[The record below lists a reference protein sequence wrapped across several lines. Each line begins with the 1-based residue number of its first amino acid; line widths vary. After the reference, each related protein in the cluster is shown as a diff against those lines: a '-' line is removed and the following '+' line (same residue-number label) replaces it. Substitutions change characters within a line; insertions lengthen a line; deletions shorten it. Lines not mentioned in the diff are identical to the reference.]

1 MPVSLRFPSP
11 RHAYGRVSAIVIGAA
26 LAVSSL
32 SLPARSASAADQT
45 NPVYTDPAK
54 VDRDYAI
61 QGEYAGSVD
70 ANGQLTPVAARVIA
84 LGNGMFD
91 VVAYPGGLPGL
102 GWTGTDRFTGTA
114 ARTGDAADAQ
124 VKIEGTDWTGSPRKG
139 EIRNGEI
146 VVFHDDGTEW
156 TRLPKKPRTSATLG
170 QKPPEDAVVIFDGP
184 GPVNEAATLVD
195 AHVTDDGLLM
205 QGVTTKE
212 TFGDAVWHI
221 EFRLPYQPFDRGQN
235 RGNSGAYVQGCY
247 EVQMLDSFG
256 LEGKDNECG
265 GLYSIAAPRA
275 NAALPPLEWQTYDI
289 DFTAPKFADGKKVAN
304 ARMTVRHNGI
314 LVQDDVEVPVITPA
328 GPQPEER
335 PRGPLHLQEH
345 GCQVRYRNIW
355 VQPKS

>member
-1 MPVSLRFPSP
+1 MPVSFRFAVPYS
-11 RHAYGRVSAIVIGAA
+11 ARVGMSALVIAA
-26 LAVSSL
+26 SVAASSL
-32 SLPARSASAADQT
+32 SLPSRSASAADST

-61 QGEYAGSVD
+61 QGEYAGSIDV
-70 ANGQLTPVAARVIA
+70 NGQPAPVAARVIA
-84 LGNGMFD
+84 LGNGTFD

-102 GWTGTDRFTGTA
+102 GWTGTDRFNGTA
-114 ARTGDAADAQ
+114 ARKGDAADAP
-124 VKIEGTDWTGSPRKG
+124 VKIEGTDWTGSPRTGVIKDG
-139 EIRNGEI
+139 AI

-156 TRLPKKPRTSATLG
+156 TRLPKKLRTSPTLG
-170 QKPPEDAVVIFDGP
+170 QKPPEGAVVIFDGP
-184 GPVNEAATLVD
+184 GPANEAETLVD
-195 AHVTDDGLLM
+195 SHVTDDGLLM

-265 GLYSIAAPRA
+265 GLYSIAAPLA

-289 DFTAPKFADGKKVAN
+289 DFTAPKFADGKKVEN

-335 PRGPLHLQEH
+335 PQGPLHLQEH

-355 VQPKS
+355 VRPKS

>member
-61 QGEYAGSVD
+61 QGEYAGVVD

-114 ARTGDAADAQ
+114 ARTGDAADAP

-146 VVFHDDGTEW
+146 VVFHDDGSEW

-184 GPVNEAATLVD
+184 GPVNEADTLVD

-314 LVQDDVEVPVITPA
+314 LVQDDVDVPMITPA

>member
-61 QGEYAGSVD
+61 QGEYAGVVD

-146 VVFHDDGTEW
+146 VVFHDDGSEW

-304 ARMTVRHNGI
+304 ARLTVRHNGI

>member
-1 MPVSLRFPSP
+1 MLISLR
-11 RHAYGRVSAIVIGAA
+11 VAA
-26 LAVSSL
+26 LRRTFMGMSALVIAASVAASSL
-32 SLPARSASAADQT
+32 SLPSRSARAADSK

-61 QGEYAGSVD
+61 QGEYAGSIDV
-70 ANGQLTPVAARVIA
+70 NGQPAPVAARVIA
-84 LGNGMFD
+84 LGNGTFD

-102 GWTGTDRFTGTA
+102 GWTGTDRFNGTA
-114 ARTGDAADAQ
+114 AREGDAADAP
-124 VKIEGTDWTGSPRKG
+124 VKIEGTDWTGSPRTGVIKDG
-139 EIRNGEI
+139 AI

-156 TRLPKKPRTSATLG
+156 TRLPKKLRTSPTLG
-170 QKPPEDAVVIFDGP
+170 QKPPEGAVVIFDGP
-184 GPVNEAATLVD
+184 GPANEAETLVD
-195 AHVTDDGLLM
+195 SHVTDDGLLM
-205 QGVTTKE
+205 QGVSTKE

-265 GLYSIAAPRA
+265 GLYSIAAPLA

-335 PRGPLHLQEH
+335 PQGPLHLQEH

-355 VQPKS
+355 VRPKS

>member
-1 MPVSLRFPSP
+1 
-11 RHAYGRVSAIVIGAA
+11 VSAIVIGAA

-146 VVFHDDGTEW
+146 VVFHDDGSEW

>member
-61 QGEYAGSVD
+61 QGEYAGVVD

-146 VVFHDDGTEW
+146 VVFHDDGSEW

-289 DFTAPKFADGKKVAN
+289 DFTAPKFADGKKLAN
-304 ARMTVRHNGI
+304 ARLTVRHNGI

>member
-114 ARTGDAADAQ
+114 ARTGDAADAP

-146 VVFHDDGTEW
+146 VVFHDDGSEW

-289 DFTAPKFADGKKVAN
+289 DFTAPKFADGKKVSN
-304 ARMTVRHNGI
+304 ARLTVRHNGI
-314 LVQDDVEVPVITPA
+314 LVQDDVDVPMITPA

>member
-45 NPVYTDPAK
+45 NPVYTDLAK

-61 QGEYAGSVD
+61 QGEYAGVVD

-139 EIRNGEI
+139 EIRNGAI
-146 VVFHDDGTEW
+146 VVFHDDGSEW
-156 TRLPKKPRTSATLG
+156 TRLPKKPRTSPTIG
-170 QKPPEDAVVIFDGP
+170 RKPPEDAVVIFDGP
-184 GPVNEAATLVD
+184 GPVNEADTLVD

-221 EFRLPYQPFDRGQN
+221 
-235 RGNSGAYVQGCY
+235 
-247 EVQMLDSFG
+247 
-256 LEGKDNECG
+256 
-265 GLYSIAAPRA
+265 
-275 NAALPPLEWQTYDI
+275 
-289 DFTAPKFADGKKVAN
+289 
-304 ARMTVRHNGI
+304 
-314 LVQDDVEVPVITPA
+314 
-328 GPQPEER
+328 
-335 PRGPLHLQEH
+335 
-345 GCQVRYRNIW
+345 
-355 VQPKS
+355 

>member
-1 MPVSLRFPSP
+1 MPVSFRFAVPYS
-11 RHAYGRVSAIVIGAA
+11 ARVGMSALVIAA
-26 LAVSSL
+26 SVAESSL
-32 SLPARSASAADQT
+32 SLPSRSARAADDK

-61 QGEYAGSVD
+61 QGEYAGSID
-70 ANGQLTPVAARVIA
+70 ANGQPMPVAARVIA
-84 LGNGMFD
+84 LGNGTFD

-102 GWTGTDRFTGTA
+102 GWTGTDRFNGTA
-114 ARTGDAADAQ
+114 ARTGDAADAP
-124 VKIEGTDWTGSPRKG
+124 VKIEGTDWTGSPRTGVIKDG
-139 EIRNGEI
+139 AI

-156 TRLPKKPRTSATLG
+156 TRLPKKLRTSATLG
-170 QKPPEDAVVIFDGP
+170 QKPPEGAVVIFDGP
-184 GPVNEAATLVD
+184 GPVNEADTLVD
-195 AHVTDDGLLM
+195 PHVTDDGLLM

-265 GLYSIAAPRA
+265 GLYSIAAPLA
-275 NAALPPLEWQTYDI
+275 NVALPPLEWQTYDI
-289 DFTAPKFADGKKVAN
+289 DFTAPKFADGKKVSN

-335 PRGPLHLQEH
+335 PQGPLHLQEH
-345 GCQVRYRNIW
+345 GCRVRYRNIW
-355 VQPKS
+355 VRPKS

>member
-1 MPVSLRFPSP
+1 MPVSFRFAVPYS
-11 RHAYGRVSAIVIGAA
+11 ARVGMSALVIAA
-26 LAVSSL
+26 SVAESSL
-32 SLPARSASAADQT
+32 SLPSRSARAADDK

-61 QGEYAGSVD
+61 QGEYAGSID
-70 ANGQLTPVAARVIA
+70 ANGQPMPVAARVIA
-84 LGNGMFD
+84 LGNGTFD

-102 GWTGTDRFTGTA
+102 GWTGTDRFNGTA
-114 ARTGDAADAQ
+114 ARTGDAADAP
-124 VKIEGTDWTGSPRKG
+124 VKIEGTDWTGSPRTGVIKDG
-139 EIRNGEI
+139 AI

-156 TRLPKKPRTSATLG
+156 TRLPKKLRTSATLG
-170 QKPPEDAVVIFDGP
+170 QKPPEGAVVIFDGP
-184 GPVNEAATLVD
+184 GPVNEADTLVD
-195 AHVTDDGLLM
+195 PHVTDDGLLM

-265 GLYSIAAPRA
+265 GLYSIAAPLA
-275 NAALPPLEWQTYDI
+275 NVALPPLEWQTYDI
-289 DFTAPKFADGKKVAN
+289 DFTAPKFADGKKVSN

-335 PRGPLHLQEH
+335 PQGPLHLQEH

-355 VQPKS
+355 VRPKS

>member
-1 MPVSLRFPSP
+1 
-11 RHAYGRVSAIVIGAA
+11 VSAIVIGAA

-102 GWTGTDRFTGTA
+102 GWTGTDRFTGKA
-114 ARTGDAADAQ
+114 ARTGDAADSH

-146 VVFHDDGTEW
+146 VVFHDDGSEW

-265 GLYSIAAPRA
+265 GLYSIAAPLA

>member
-1 MPVSLRFPSP
+1 
-11 RHAYGRVSAIVIGAA
+11 VSAIVIGAA

-61 QGEYAGSVD
+61 QGEYAGVVD

-146 VVFHDDGTEW
+146 VVFHDDGSEW

>member
-1 MPVSLRFPSP
+1 MPVSLRFPVP
-11 RHAYGRVSAIVIGAA
+11 RHAHGHVSAMVIGAA

-32 SLPARSASAADQT
+32 SLPARPASAADQT

-102 GWTGTDRFTGTA
+102 GWTGTDRFTGKA
-114 ARTGDAADAQ
+114 ARTGDAADAH

-146 VVFHDDGTEW
+146 VVFHDDGSEW
-156 TRLPKKPRTSATLG
+156 TRLPKKPRTSPTIG
-170 QKPPEDAVVIFDGP
+170 RKPPKDAVVIFDGP
-184 GPVNEAATLVD
+184 GPVNEADTLVD

-289 DFTAPKFADGKKVAN
+289 DFTAPKFADGKKVSN
-304 ARMTVRHNGI
+304 ARLTVRHNGI
-314 LVQDDVEVPVITPA
+314 LVQDDVDVPVITPA

>member
-1 MPVSLRFPSP
+1 MLISLRVAAP
-11 RHAYGRVSAIVIGAA
+11 RRTFMGMSALVIAA
-26 LAVSSL
+26 SVAASSL
-32 SLPARSASAADQT
+32 PSRSASAADDK

-61 QGEYAGSVD
+61 QGEYAGSIDV
-70 ANGQLTPVAARVIA
+70 NGQPTPVAARVIA

-102 GWTGTDRFTGTA
+102 GWTGTDRFTGKA
-114 ARTGDAADAQ
+114 ARTGDAADAP
-124 VKIEGTDWTGSPRKG
+124 VKIEGTDWTGSPRKAA
-139 EIRNGEI
+139 IRNGEI

-170 QKPPEDAVVIFDGP
+170 QKPPEGAVVIFDGP
-184 GPVNEAATLVD
+184 GPVNEADTLVD
-195 AHVTDDGLLM
+195 PHVTDDGLLM

-212 TFGDAVWHI
+212 AFGDAVWHI

-265 GLYSIAAPRA
+265 GLYSIAAPLA

-289 DFTAPKFADGKKVAN
+289 DFTAPKFADGKKVSN

-335 PRGPLHLQEH
+335 PQGPLHLQEH

-355 VQPKS
+355 VRPKS

>member
-61 QGEYAGSVD
+61 QGEYAGVVD

-114 ARTGDAADAQ
+114 ARTGDAADAP

-146 VVFHDDGTEW
+146 VVFHDDGSEW

-289 DFTAPKFADGKKVAN
+289 DFTAPKFADGKKVSN

-355 VQPKS
+355 VRPKS

>member
-61 QGEYAGSVD
+61 QGEYAGVVD

-146 VVFHDDGTEW
+146 VVFHDDGSEW

>member
-102 GWTGTDRFTGTA
+102 GWTGTDRFTGKA
-114 ARTGDAADAQ
+114 ARTGDAADSH

-146 VVFHDDGTEW
+146 VVFHDDGSEW

-265 GLYSIAAPRA
+265 GLYSIAAPLA

>member
-1 MPVSLRFPSP
+1 M
-11 RHAYGRVSAIVIGAA
+11 VIGAA

-61 QGEYAGSVD
+61 QGEYAGVVD

-146 VVFHDDGTEW
+146 VVFHDDGSEW

-184 GPVNEAATLVD
+184 GPVNEADTLVD

-289 DFTAPKFADGKKVAN
+289 DFTAPKFADGKKVSN
-304 ARMTVRHNGI
+304 ARLTVRHNGI
-314 LVQDDVEVPVITPA
+314 LVQDDVDVPMITPA

>member
-1 MPVSLRFPSP
+1 MPVSLRFPMSP
-11 RHAYGRVSAIVIGAA
+11 HAHGHVSAMVIGAA

-61 QGEYAGSVD
+61 QGEYAGVVD

-146 VVFHDDGTEW
+146 VVFHDDGSEW

-184 GPVNEAATLVD
+184 GPVNEADTLVD

-289 DFTAPKFADGKKVAN
+289 DFTAPKFADGKKVSN
-304 ARMTVRHNGI
+304 ARLTVRHNGI
-314 LVQDDVEVPVITPA
+314 LVQDDVDVPMITPA

>member
-61 QGEYAGSVD
+61 QGEYAGVVD

>member
-61 QGEYAGSVD
+61 QGEYAGVVD

-114 ARTGDAADAQ
+114 ARTGDAADTQ

-146 VVFHDDGTEW
+146 VVFHDDGSEW

>member
-1 MPVSLRFPSP
+1 MPVSFRFAVPYC
-11 RHAYGRVSAIVIGAA
+11 ARVGMSALVIAA
-26 LAVSSL
+26 SVAASSL
-32 SLPARSASAADQT
+32 SLPSRSARAADSK

-61 QGEYAGSVD
+61 QGEYAGSIDV
-70 ANGQLTPVAARVIA
+70 NGQPAPVAARVIA
-84 LGNGMFD
+84 LGNGTFD

-102 GWTGTDRFTGTA
+102 GWTGTDRFNGTA
-114 ARTGDAADAQ
+114 ARTGDAADAP
-124 VKIEGTDWTGSPRKG
+124 VKIEGTDWTGSPRTGVIKDG
-139 EIRNGEI
+139 AI

-156 TRLPKKPRTSATLG
+156 TRLPKKLRTSPTLG
-170 QKPPEDAVVIFDGP
+170 QKPPEGAVVIFDGP
-184 GPVNEAATLVD
+184 GPANEAETLVD
-195 AHVTDDGLLM
+195 SHVTDDGLLM

-221 EFRLPYQPFDRGQN
+221 EFRLPYQPLDRGQN

-256 LEGKDNECG
+256 LEGRDNECG
-265 GLYSIAAPRA
+265 GLYSIAAPLA

-289 DFTAPKFADGKKVAN
+289 DFTSPKFADGKKVAN

-335 PRGPLHLQEH
+335 PQGPLHLQEH

-355 VQPKS
+355 VRPKS

>member
-1 MPVSLRFPSP
+1 MPISLRVAKP
-11 RHAYGRVSAIVIGAA
+11 RRTFMGMSALVIAA
-26 LAVSSL
+26 SFAESSL
-32 SLPARSASAADQT
+32 SLPNRSASAADNK

-61 QGEYAGSVD
+61 QGEYAGSIDV
-70 ANGQLTPVAARVIA
+70 NGQPMPVAARVIA
-84 LGNGMFD
+84 LGNGTFD

-102 GWTGTDRFTGTA
+102 GWTGTDRFTGKA
-114 ARTGDAADAQ
+114 ARTGDAADAP
-124 VKIEGTDWTGSPRKG
+124 VKIEGTDWTGSPRKAA
-139 EIRNGEI
+139 IRNGEI

-170 QKPPEDAVVIFDGP
+170 QKPPEGAVVIFDGP
-184 GPVNEAATLVD
+184 GPVNEADTLVD
-195 AHVTDDGLLM
+195 PHVTDDGLLM

-212 TFGDAVWHI
+212 AFGDAVWHI

-265 GLYSIAAPRA
+265 GLYSIAAPLA

-289 DFTAPKFADGKKVAN
+289 DFTAPKFADGKKVSN

-335 PRGPLHLQEH
+335 PQGPLHLQEH

-355 VQPKS
+355 VRPKS

>member
-1 MPVSLRFPSP
+1 MPVSFRFAVPYS
-11 RHAYGRVSAIVIGAA
+11 ARVGMSALVIAA
-26 LAVSSL
+26 SVAESSL
-32 SLPARSASAADQT
+32 SLPSRSARAADDK

-54 VDRDYAI
+54 VDHDYAI
-61 QGEYAGSVD
+61 QGEYAGSID
-70 ANGQLTPVAARVIA
+70 ANGQPMPVAARVIA
-84 LGNGMFD
+84 LGNGTFD

-102 GWTGTDRFTGTA
+102 GWTGTDRFNGTA
-114 ARTGDAADAQ
+114 ARTGDAADAP
-124 VKIEGTDWTGSPRKG
+124 VKIEGTDWTGSPRTGVIKDG
-139 EIRNGEI
+139 AI

-156 TRLPKKPRTSATLG
+156 TRLPKKLRTSATLG
-170 QKPPEDAVVIFDGP
+170 QKPPEGAVVIFDGP
-184 GPVNEAATLVD
+184 GPVNEADTLVD
-195 AHVTDDGLLM
+195 PHVTDDGLLM

-265 GLYSIAAPRA
+265 GLYSIAAPLA

-289 DFTAPKFADGKKVAN
+289 DFTAPKFADGKKVSN

-335 PRGPLHLQEH
+335 PQGPLHLQEH
-345 GCQVRYRNIW
+345 GCRVRYRNIW
-355 VQPKS
+355 VRPKS

>member
-1 MPVSLRFPSP
+1 MPVSLRFPVP
-11 RHAYGRVSAIVIGAA
+11 RRDYGRVSAIVIGAA

-146 VVFHDDGTEW
+146 VVFHDDGSEW
-156 TRLPKKPRTSATLG
+156 TRLPKKPRTSPTIG
-170 QKPPEDAVVIFDGP
+170 RKPPKDAVVIFDGP
-184 GPVNEAATLVD
+184 GPVNEADTLVD

-289 DFTAPKFADGKKVAN
+289 DFTAPKFADGKKVSN
-304 ARMTVRHNGI
+304 ARLTVRHNGI
-314 LVQDDVEVPVITPA
+314 LVQDDVDVPMITPA